1 MYNADCSRCVCIHVP
16 GVLSVSVTMESHLD
30 PRRELRTV
38 RLMFDLEIVY
48 VLCRQIGALGLGL
61 LYLFVLSK
69 YSERVEYSGLG
80 LLSYLYRRITDTRL
94 LSTLSYRV
102 AYYANISYFIVI
114 QLHCTPRVIEIEI
127 KILERNRVE

>member
-1 MYNADCSRCVCIHVP
+1 
-16 GVLSVSVTMESHLD
+16 MESHLD

-80 LLSYLYRRITDTRL
+80 LLLYLYRRITDTRL

-127 KILERNRVE
+127 NILERNRVE